1 MHGGADA
8 ERAELGSGGGGER
21 RGEGGRTRARGEH
34 AAVGGERGH
43 EVGGAVVG
51 ADEGVP
57 EECVGTR
64 RSREGERRE
73 PRAPRGGVGGDE
85 LCGEVGALVEARG
98 DGERVDAK

>member
-1 MHGGADA
+1 MHGGADT

-21 RGEGGRTRARGEH
+21 RGEGGRPRARGEH
-34 AAVGGERGH
+34 ATVRGERGH

-57 EECVGTR
+57 EECIGTR
-64 RSREGERRE
+64 GSRESESRE
-73 PRAPRGGVGGDE
+73 PGAPRGGVGGDE
-85 LCGEVGALVEARG
+85 LRGEVGALGEARG